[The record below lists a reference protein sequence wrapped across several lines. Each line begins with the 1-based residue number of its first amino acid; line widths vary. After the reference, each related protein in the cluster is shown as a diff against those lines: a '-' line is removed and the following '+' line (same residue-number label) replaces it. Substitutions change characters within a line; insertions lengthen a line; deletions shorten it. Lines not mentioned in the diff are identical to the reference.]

1 MSFMSATNYR
11 SASFRSIFLGI
22 AIFFLLLVVFLFLPD
37 FIKVIGY
44 PFLWIP
50 DRLNIVAV
58 PDAGD
63 VQKFDLAVDDQT
75 VDFAQPGNYVAYTG
89 DTDLL
94 LTNDSLAEK
103 NSVPWLLLQGPGGA
117 EISPRYVERGLM
129 PFDSP
134 FAKGRP
140 VLTFQ
145 IQTPGHY
152 TLTHPHRQ
160 AIISILPDAVS
171 GQEGWLWTI
180 YIVELALIGFVV
192 WKIAGRRRLKQ
203 QARVKEIDGLK
214 RIQGDDFWKAEMER
228 KNRKRM
234 P

>member
-1 MSFMSATNYR
+1 MSATNYR
-11 SASFRSIFLGI
+11 SSSFRSIFLGI
-22 AIFFLLLVVFLFLPD
+22 AIFFVLLCAFLLLPD
-37 FIKVIGY
+37 LIKIIGY

-50 DRLNIVAV
+50 DCLNIIAV

-63 VQKFDLAVDDQT
+63 VQKFDLAVSDQT
-75 VDFAQPGNYVAYTG
+75 VDFAQPGNYVVYTG

-103 NSVPWLLLQGPGGA
+103 NSAPWLLLQREGETITPQ
-117 EISPRYVERGLM
+117 YVRRGLM

-145 IQTPGHY
+145 ITAPGRY
-152 TLTHPHRQ
+152 TLTYPHRQ
-160 AIISILPDAVS
+160 VIIAILPDSVS
-171 GQEGWLWTI
+171 GHEGLFWMI
-180 YIVELALIGFVV
+180 YSIELALIGYAA
-192 WKIAGRRRLKQ
+192 WKITGRRRGKR
-203 QARVKEIDGLK
+203 QARIKEIDGLK